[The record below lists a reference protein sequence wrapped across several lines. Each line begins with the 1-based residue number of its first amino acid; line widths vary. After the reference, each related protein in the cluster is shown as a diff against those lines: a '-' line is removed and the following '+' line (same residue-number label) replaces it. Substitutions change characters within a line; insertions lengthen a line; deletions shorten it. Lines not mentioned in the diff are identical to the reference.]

1 MCVIGASLKVC
12 DRFQRDYFKLFIPM
26 FIREL
31 LSIHY
36 NIGLCKVGNNWLL
49 GSECASVCLGLS
61 SEGLSVYSF
70 DSFKCV
76 LFVDGVKIC
85 PVMLKLK

>member
-1 MCVIGASLKVC
+1 MHQCVCVSGVV
-12 DRFQRDYFKLFIPM
+12 
-26 FIREL
+26 
-31 LSIHY
+31 H
-36 NIGLCKVGNNWLL
+36 
-49 GSECASVCLGLS
+49 VCLGL
-61 SEGLSVYSF
+61 SEGLSVYGF